1 MKNAPSRDTIILW
14 SAVIAGIGLLA
25 LLVRHAAIYRFGTDA
40 FTGNVLFGVIFILL
54 VSLYLGFQS
63 VIDSLFNRF
72 SSRNRQIVAIAK
84 IPSGEE
90 LASPTSICSNL
101 MLYPDTAVTEN
112 ENDIEEMDISPE
124 YQAFLDEQMERD
136 LEQAYLD
143 SLTIQER
150 EDLENGITRIRK
162 EKAYDDDSGCFTTIL
177 NRDFHQKEDGTTL
190 VEEYEEGVYLTAE
203 GEVYC
208 SQELDA
214 IINFYKENH
223 TQAELQKELVSQHQK
238 CEEAYNELRMNEEM
252 YNLEQVSFICAYIT
266 HTMEQFMDA
275 QELKKLHHNAKL
287 WTVKP
292 TAPFSA
298 VQLRSN
304 HLSKEDL
311 KHLGYN
317 IGKFLRLSGEIIAIF
332 VKNTFEE
339 PFNTL
344 QLRTI
349 IAKLADTNPKDRIP
363 LLSASQMDA
372 LFAHYKRYKNINLN
386 IIPPKEKKKR

>member
-1 MKNAPSRDTIILW
+1 MKNAPNRDRIIIW
-14 SAVIAGIGLLA
+14 SAIIAGSGIMA
-25 LLVRHAAIYRFGTDA
+25 LMIRHAAIYRFATDE
-40 FTGNVLFGVIFILL
+40 FTGNVLFAVSLILL
-54 VSLYLGFQS
+54 IGLCLGFQS
-63 VIDSLFNRF
+63 VIDTFFSNI
-72 SSRNRQIVAIAK
+72 SSRRRDIVAIAET
-84 IPSGEE
+84 PSGEKIAIPATE
-90 LASPTSICSNL
+90 ESVMECSASIAEPEICTDE
-101 MLYPDTAVTEN
+101 PD
-112 ENDIEEMDISPE
+112 MSPE
-124 YQAFLDEQMERD
+124 YLAFLDEQMERD
-136 LEQAYLD
+136 LEQAYLN
-143 SLTIQER
+143 SLTEQER

-162 EKAYDDDSGCFTTIL
+162 EKVFDDNCGCFTTIQSSEI
-177 NRDFHQKEDGTTL
+177 HKQEDGTTL
-190 VEEYEEGVYLTAE
+190 IEEFEEGVYLTAD
-203 GEVYC
+203 GDVYD
-208 SQELDA
+208 SASLDS

-223 TQAELQKELVSQHQK
+223 THAELQKELVSQHHK
-238 CEEAYNELRMNEEM
+238 CEEAYNELRMSEEI

-363 LLSASQMDA
+363 LLSADQMDA
-372 LFAHYKRYKNINLN
+372 LFKHYKRYKKINLN
-386 IIPPKEKKKR
+386 VIPPKEKKKR